1 MRTKKTIIR
10 QLAGLSALLLIATAC
25 GDGDEAVD
33 EPDATDA
40 EEGTDEDEEEPAADD
55 EESDDGDGDEEG
67 AAFEGD
73 PVTLSFA
80 HYLPEGQGTVPE
92 SRYAEVVNELTDGTV
107 EIEIAWA
114 GALGDPAELPFL
126 VEGGA
131 VDMAAIVP
139 AFNVDAF
146 PAISATQLI
155 WWSSGDMETD
165 LRRQHDLVV
174 ETHGMD
180 IFVDE
185 WTSYNQRRL
194 FVQNLPPYNFYSE
207 DADCSLE
214 GLDGQRIRSLGRDL
228 PRAFEEIN
236 VTPLNLTTP
245 EMYEG
250 LDRGTVDRVTLPPQV
265 FMDGD
270 FYEIA
275 SYACGPIFWLGAGHT
290 ITVNLDTWDALSE
303 DQRDAMLL
311 AAEQVTEFSLDFF
324 IENEVETIDLHGE
337 EGVEFQEFPAE
348 DFQELQDVSPDFLEE
363 WYLEREAAGQG
374 DEAEEVYE
382 KMLEIR
388 EREY

>member
-1 MRTKKTIIR
+1 MRTKKAIIR

-25 GDGDEAVD
+25 GDGEEAVD
-33 EPDATDA
+33 EPDTTDEVEDEA
-40 EEGTDEDEEEPAADD
+40 EEEEAAADE
-55 EESDDGDGDEEG
+55 EESDDEAAED

-73 PVTLSFA
+73 PVTLTFA
-80 HYLPEGQGTVPE
+80 HYLPDGQGTVPE
-92 SRYAEVVNELTDGTV
+92 ARYAEVVNELTDGTV
-107 EIEIAWA
+107 TIQIEWA
-114 GALGDPAELPFL
+114 GALGEPAELPFL

-165 LRRQHDLVV
+165 LRRQHDLVI

-207 DADCSLE
+207 DPDCSLD

-228 PRAFEEIN
+228 PRAFEEIG

-290 ITVNLDTWDALSE
+290 ITINLDTWDALSD
-303 DQRDAMLL
+303 DQREAMTV
-311 AAEQVTEFSLDFF
+311 AAEQVTDFSLDFF
-324 IENEVETIDLHGE
+324 IENEVETIALHGD
-337 EGVEFQEFPAE
+337 EGVEFQEFPAA

-374 DEAEEVYE
+374 DAALEVYE
-382 KMLEIR
+382 QMLEIR